1 MPGRV
6 RLRRAAREL
15 RTRRIAA
22 RLAGPRIMKAF
33 AESFPAAVFVEIG
46 ANDGE
51 QEDHLR
57 AMIMTQEWSGVMVE
71 PVPYVFERLQEN
83 YGHVPRVALENSAV
97 AAADGWMPFYHL
109 APVQD
114 YQGEGLPRWYDGIG
128 SFSREA
134 VLAHGR
140 LIPDI
145 EARLV
150 ETRVPCLTFDS
161 LLAKHG
167 LGRVDLLLV
176 DTEGYDSEL
185 LGHIDFAV
193 HRPALVIYEHYHLS
207 RPDRRACR
215 ARMEDHGYETM
226 AEGFDTWCLRP
237 NVDLRL
243 TRVWRRLQP
252 ALPEQSV
259 EDEPA

>member
-1 MPGRV
+1 MQR
-6 RLRRAAREL
+6 
-15 RTRRIAA
+15 RRIAA

-33 AESFPAAVFVEIG
+33 AESFPEAVFVEIG

-57 AMIMTQEWSGVMVE
+57 ALILTQAWRGVMVE
-71 PVPYVFERLQEN
+71 PVPYVFKRLQEN
-83 YGHVPRVALENSAV
+83 YADVPRVALENSAV
-97 AAADGWMPFYHL
+97 AAADGSLPFYHL
-109 APVQD
+109 APVRD
-114 YQGEGLPRWYDGIG
+114 YKGQGLPRWYDGIG
-128 SFSREA
+128 SFSREG

-140 LIPDI
+140 VIPDI

-150 ETRVPCLTFDS
+150 ETQVPCLTFDS

-167 LGRVDLLLV
+167 LQSIDLLLI

-193 HRPALVIYEHYHLS
+193 HRPVLVIYEHYHLS
-207 RPDRRACR
+207 KPDRLTCR
-215 ARMEDHGYETM
+215 ARMEDHGYQTI
-226 AEGFDTWCLRP
+226 AEGFDTWCLLP
-237 NVDLRL
+237 DADPQL
-243 TRVWRRLQP
+243 TRVWRRLEP

-259 EDEPA
+259 EDESA